1 MPEGASQ
8 PQLRLEV
15 SHRTDR
21 ASSATGRLRRRSKL
35 FLHRLVVGG
44 GIAVGVVGLLTAPA
58 VARSPVSPKADAVAD
73 AAHGAL
79 VALVA
84 LRDDGPVDA
93 AIAAT
98 STYVAA
104 RHQLANLVAERT
116 AVDPDELDAAWARA
130 GTQRMTAVLAA
141 LTQVGTPYSYASAEP
156 GVGFD
161 CSGLTSWAWGLAG
174 VTLDHSSYGQLETD
188 AARPQEASAAG
199 DLVGLRGRGHVAI
212 YLGVGDAV
220 VHAPN
225 TGSWVEVV
233 ALTKRLEWSV
243 YPAR

>member
-1 MPEGASQ
+1 MSEGASQ
-8 PQLRLEV
+8 PQPRLEV
-15 SHRTDR
+15 SQRTDR
-21 ASSATGRLRRRSKL
+21 ASSTSGRLLARSKS

-58 VARSPVSPKADAVAD
+58 VARSRVSPKADVVAD

-79 VALVA
+79 DALIA
-84 LRDDGPVDA
+84 LGADGPIDV
-93 AIAAT
+93 AIAAN
-98 STYVAA
+98 STYVGV
-104 RHQLANLVAERT
+104 RHQLAALVAERT
-116 AVDPDELDAAWARA
+116 AVDADELDAAWARA
-130 GTQRMTAVLAA
+130 GSQRMTAVFAA
-141 LTQVGTPYSYASAEP
+141 LTQVGTPYSYASSEP

-174 VTLDHSSYGQLETD
+174 VTLDHSSYGQLVTD
-188 AARPQEASAAG
+188 AARPQGASAAG

-225 TGSWVEVV
+225 SGSWVEVV